1 MTFTEIGANR
11 NGYLNISERKRFGQ
25 EKKMNEKILKKDR
38 SWMDSMEW
46 SIGQDQSIIPTLES
60 SKYLTRK
67 IIEATI
73 SECCDYLLLLVSLI
87 WNIEMRLEIRLSAAD
102 WAIQIGTLDEKKS
115 IHVMIR
121 NATGYRS
128 TSVMD
133 ICEQIITSSMFLFL
147 SPRIFSNCSRAIIQ
161 RSHTFCLFFLLLQ
174 HLFCCCSFYSFYFT
188 VSSASRTD
196 HFIWYVFESVC
207 SVYFVCVEHKI
218 YILLFG
224 LIWTQT
230 SSSWK
235 WNETETTT
243 EKKQLNFW
251 EFISFLWNLFVYYF
265 LLVIL
270 LLNWFVVRMRFACI
284 PL

>member
-147 SPRIFSNCSRAIIQ
+147 SPCIFSNCSRAIIQ

>member
-218 YILLFG
+218 YIYCFLDWSEHRL
-224 LIWTQT
+224 QVVE
-230 SSSWK
+230 
-235 WNETETTT
+235 NETKPKQRR
-243 EKKQLNFW
+243 KKN
-251 EFISFLWNLFVYYF
+251 N
-265 LLVIL
+265 
-270 LLNWFVVRMRFACI
+270 
-284 PL
+284 

>member
-1 MTFTEIGANR
+1 
-11 NGYLNISERKRFGQ
+11 
-25 EKKMNEKILKKDR
+25 
-38 SWMDSMEW
+38 
-46 SIGQDQSIIPTLES
+46 
-60 SKYLTRK
+60 
-67 IIEATI
+67 
-73 SECCDYLLLLVSLI
+73 
-87 WNIEMRLEIRLSAAD
+87 
-102 WAIQIGTLDEKKS
+102 
-115 IHVMIR
+115 MIR

-243 EKKQLNFW
+243 EKKTIKFLRVYFVSLKFICVLFSSCDSFVELICSPNALRVHSVVKTFVNECLLQNDSIGVFTTLNCLNVLCISIELNHQHTAQKIQLCIKRIWIFELGNF
-251 EFISFLWNLFVYYF
+251 FFLVLDW
-265 LLVIL
+265 I
-270 LLNWFVVRMRFACI
+270 
-284 PL
+284 

>member
-1 MTFTEIGANR
+1 M
-11 NGYLNISERKRFGQ
+11 L
-25 EKKMNEKILKKDR
+25 
-38 SWMDSMEW
+38 
-46 SIGQDQSIIPTLES
+46 
-60 SKYLTRK
+60 
-67 IIEATI
+67 
-73 SECCDYLLLLVSLI
+73 DYLLLLVSLI
-87 WNIEMRLEIRLSAAD
+87 WNIEMRSKIRLSAAD

-147 SPRIFSNCSRAIIQ
+147 SPCIFSNCSRAIIQ

-218 YILLFG
+218 YIYIAF
-224 LIWTQT
+224 WTD
-230 SSSWK
+230 
-235 WNETETTT
+235 
-243 EKKQLNFW
+243 LNTDFK
-251 EFISFLWNLFVYYF
+251 
-265 LLVIL
+265 
-270 LLNWFVVRMRFACI
+270 
-284 PL
+284 